1 MNNIVN
7 MSVWCMFIC
16 NKAYHEGIKQLRIST
31 LELQSP
37 KDSLI
42 NKVPHVT
49 DLKNQFHQLAGEAL
63 W

>member
-7 MSVWCMFIC
+7 MSVLCMFIC

-31 LELQSP
+31 LELRSP

-49 DLKNQFHQLAGEAL
+49 DLKNQFS
-63 W
+63 